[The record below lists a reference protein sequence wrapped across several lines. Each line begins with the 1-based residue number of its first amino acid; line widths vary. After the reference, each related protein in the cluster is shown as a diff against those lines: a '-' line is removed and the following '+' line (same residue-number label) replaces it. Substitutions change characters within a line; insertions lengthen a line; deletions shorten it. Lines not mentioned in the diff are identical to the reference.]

1 VSDDEDHH
9 HHHHG
14 GSTAVIKPAAAAGL
28 PGSSPA
34 PENNEGDSDNNKNDN
49 GMRSPSFHDDSA
61 GHFRGVRGTLI
72 ADRYRIIR
80 DVGFGTF
87 GRVVECLDLESRRRS
102 HQHDDDQRRHRR
114 SSSAAAAAEH
124 YVAIKIVRKVKR
136 YNESAQIEARIVQDH
151 VNRRGGRGVTHC
163 AILHDAFTFAG
174 HFCMVFENLGLSL
187 YDFMK
192 RNKYQP
198 FSMACI
204 QDFTVQLL
212 QTLEFL
218 HSFRLI
224 HTDLKV
230 GTNIYVA
237 SVCVFSLLLLEHCKA
252 LVPSTATRTSHILLF
267 QLPYLLLD

>member
-9 HHHHG
+9 HQQHPAAAT
-14 GSTAVIKPAAAAGL
+14 TATKPAAATAVARL
-28 PGSSPA
+28 RDSP
-34 PENNEGDSDNNKNDN
+34 PPKNEDDNNDDN
-49 GMRSPSFHDDSA
+49 NLRSPSFHDDSI
-61 GHFRGVRGTLI
+61 GHFRGGRGTLI

-102 HQHDDDQRRHRR
+102 SQLDQRHKRSL
-114 SSSAAAAAEH
+114 SSSSTEK

-163 AILHDAFTFAG
+163 AILHDAFTFSG

-198 FSMACI
+198 FPMACI

-230 GTNIYVA
+230 RSYDA
-237 SVCVFSLLLLEHCKA
+237 SVVFSRLCLQMSTLYGSSTYNLNCTPHTSSNSNLPLL
-252 LVPSTATRTSHILLF
+252 P
-267 QLPYLLLD
+267 D